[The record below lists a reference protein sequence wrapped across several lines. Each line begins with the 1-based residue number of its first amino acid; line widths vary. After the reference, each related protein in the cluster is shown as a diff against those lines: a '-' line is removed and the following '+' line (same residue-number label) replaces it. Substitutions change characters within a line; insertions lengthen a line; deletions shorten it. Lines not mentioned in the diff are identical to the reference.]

1 MLKPALG
8 LLAVSLLC
16 LGGTYAHAA
25 TLTPH
30 TAEYKVRISVLGGRL
45 NTELR
50 KTATGY
56 VATHRIKATGI
67 AAALVGGEIFAESE
81 FLPGDDGILPVRYNA
96 NDEISKDKLRADIQF
111 DWELQRVTGTYQNRD
126 HAEPVVV
133 DDPLE
138 GLAHDGVS
146 IQYELMHDLMNEGAS
161 RAYTLFDVDELKKLN
176 ISSVGTRTVKTRAGK
191 FEAIGIRHQAE
202 NSSRQTTLWC
212 VEELGFLPVMIQQ
225 HRKGKLRFE
234 AKLVSYEALPD
245 AGTARPEVASAQGE

>member
-1 MLKPALG
+1 MLKSALE
-8 LLAVSLLC
+8 LLALSLLC
-16 LGGTYAHAA
+16 LGSTSAHAT

-30 TAEYKVRISVLGGRL
+30 KAEYKVRISVLGGRL

-50 KTATGY
+50 KTETGY
-56 VATHRIKATGI
+56 IATHRIRATGI

-81 FLPGDDGILPVRYNA
+81 FRAGDDGFIPVRYNA

-111 DWELQRVTGTYQNRD
+111 DWEAQRVTGTYQDRD

-133 DDPLE
+133 DDPLA

-146 IQYELMHDLMNEGAS
+146 IQYELMHDLMSEGAS
-161 RAYTLFDVDELKKLN
+161 RTYMLFDVDELKKLN
-176 ISSVGTRTVKTRAGK
+176 ISSVGTQTIKTRAGE

-212 VEELGFLPVMIQQ
+212 VEELGFLPVKIEQ

-234 AKLVSYEALPD
+234 AKLIRYEISPEPD
-245 AGTARPEVASAQGE
+245 MVQVEGSAQGE